1 MNGTNM
7 NDKKLTGIRQGWA
20 SRALATGRIAA
31 SAAQLAARRVV
42 GVEGNKDGLLG
53 LELAKELDQMKGMA
67 MKVGQILSY
76 FDGVLPEETHKAL
89 HSLQRGAQP
98 VAFES
103 MAKVIEEA
111 FGQPV
116 DALFEAFEREP
127 IAAASIGQVYR
138 ARFEGQWVAV
148 KVQYPQ
154 IRETIVSD
162 FSRLGTI
169 GRLASLATAVDGV
182 ALVEELK
189 ARVVEECDYGL
200 EAQNQA
206 QFASAFSDDLTVQIP
221 AGVPARTRDTV
232 LTTAWCEGQDF
243 YAFVQ
248 NSTQEQRNEAA
259 RVLMHF
265 AYRSIFELGMVN
277 ADPHPGNYLFPVTQS
292 TAGSMEGPIIFLD
305 FGCVRH
311 FEGEFLARERR
322 LVQVILNEQRDKF
335 RDALIETGMVPRPEK
350 FSFDQ
355 HWDLMRHQYA
365 PYITPRFRFTTDYI
379 KAGAQFSSPSNPNLR
394 YLAIPPQWIWLQ
406 RLQWGLHAV
415 LARLGAEGDFGT
427 VLRRSVG

>member
-1 MNGTNM
+1 M

-76 FDGVLPEETHKAL
+76 FDGILPEETHKAL
-89 HSLQRGAQP
+89 QSLQRGAQP
-98 VAFES
+98 VVFES

-127 IAAASIGQVYR
+127 IASASIGQVYR
-138 ARFEGQWVAV
+138 ARFEGQRVAV

-169 GRLASLATAVDGV
+169 GRLASLATAVDGM
-182 ALVEELK
+182 AIVEELK
-189 ARVVEECDYGL
+189 ARFAEECDYGL

-206 QFASAFSDDLTVQIP
+206 LFASAFSDDPTVQIP
-221 AGVPARTRDTV
+221 TGIQARTRGTV
-232 LTTAWCEGQDF
+232 LTTTWCEGQDF
-243 YAFVQ
+243 YTFVQ

-277 ADPHPGNYLFPVTQS
+277 ADPHPGNYLFPLAEPQT
-292 TAGSMEGPIIFLD
+292 GPLHRPIIFLD

-311 FEGEFLARERR
+311 FERPFLERERR
-322 LVQVILNEQRDKF
+322 LVQVVLNGQRDAF
-335 RDALIETGMVPRPEK
+335 RDAVMATGMVPRPEK

-355 HWDLMRHQYA
+355 HWDLMRYQYA
-365 PYITPRFRFTTDYI
+365 PYLSSNFRFTTAYI
-379 KAGAQFSSPSNPNLR
+379 QEGAKFSGPSNANSR
-394 YLAIPPQWIWLQ
+394 HLAIPPQWIWLQ